1 MWKDF
6 FYAIQVL
13 FESTLLA
20 PYAALAKLELE
31 NWWLANT
38 VSWICIAILIVALG
52 YWIKQLRIFE
62 ANGEEDHTQTAHS
75 FLGKNQK

>member
-1 MWKDF
+1 MKEF
-6 FYAIQVL
+6 FEGIAYF
-13 FESTLLA
+13 FEEILLY
-20 PYAALAKLELE
+20 PFAALAELEKE
-31 NWWLANT
+31 NWWLANSIT
-38 VSWICIAILIVALG
+38 WLCIAILIVALG

>member
-1 MWKDF
+1 MKEF
-6 FYAIQVL
+6 FEGIAYF
-13 FESTLLA
+13 FEEILLA
-20 PYAALAKLELE
+20 PFSALAELELE